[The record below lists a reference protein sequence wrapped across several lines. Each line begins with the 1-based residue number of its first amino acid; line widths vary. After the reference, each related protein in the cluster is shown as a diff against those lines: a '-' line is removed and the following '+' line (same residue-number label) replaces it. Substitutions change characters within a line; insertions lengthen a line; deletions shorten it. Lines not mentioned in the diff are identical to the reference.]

1 MAAMLK
7 ILGSTW
13 GTLAR
18 ARASLY
24 AGGWLRSRRLER
36 PVVSVGALSVG
47 GAGKTPTTALLAALL
62 REAGLR
68 PAILS
73 RGYRRQGNAPLL
85 VSAGD
90 GGGPSVTVAQAG
102 DEPFWLARVLPEV
115 AVAVAARREDAA
127 RLALAS
133 GPRDVFLL
141 DDGYQHLRVARD
153 ADLLVVNPE
162 APFWDDA
169 PLPSGRLREP
179 PSAAARA
186 DAFLVIGAD
195 ASVCAT
201 LDQRYGPLPHFVL
214 LRQPAASW
222 PAATAPP
229 AAASQQAGEDLPPL
243 PRAPLFA
250 FAGIARPHR
259 FFDELSER
267 DLDLRGWRSFP
278 DHHVFTTDDL
288 AEVERAARDA
298 GAELLLTTE
307 KDSVRLPGDAT
318 RLPVHVWSYR
328 LAPRAPRELFDWL
341 ARQAGLEAWS
351 DAA

>member
-7 ILGSTW
+7 IFGSTW

-24 AGGWLRSRRLER
+24 AGGWLRSRKLER

-90 GGGPSVTVAQAG
+90 GGGPRVTVAQAG
-102 DEPFWLARVLPEV
+102 DEPYWLSCVLPEV

-127 RLALAS
+127 RLALAN

-153 ADLLVVNPE
+153 ANLLVVNPE
-162 APFWDDA
+162 APFWDDS
-169 PLPSGRLREP
+169 PMPSGRLRES

-195 ASVCAT
+195 EGACAT
-201 LDQRYGPLPHFVL
+201 LRQRYGALPRYMLV
-214 LRQPAASW
+214 RQPASSW
-222 PAATAPP
+222 PAATPPP
-229 AAASQQAGEDLPPL
+229 AAASQQIAEESLPL
-243 PRAPLFA
+243 PRVPLFA

-259 FFDELSER
+259 FFDEISER
-267 DLDLRGWRSFP
+267 GLDLRGWRSFP
-278 DHHVFTTDDL
+278 DHHAFSAAEL

-307 KDSVRLPGDAT
+307 KDSVRLPGAAT
-318 RLPVHVWSYR
+318 RLPVHVWGYR
-328 LAPRAPRELFDWL
+328 LAPRAPRELLDWL
-341 ARQAGLEAWS
+341 IRQAGLEAWS

>member
-1 MAAMLK
+1 MLK

-24 AGGWLRSRRLER
+24 AGGWLHRRRLER

-62 REAGLR
+62 HEAGLR

-90 GGGPSVTVAQAG
+90 GGGPRVSVAQSG

-162 APFWDDA
+162 APFWDDD

-186 DAFLVIGAD
+186 HAFLVIGAD
-195 ASVCAT
+195 QGACAT
-201 LDQRYGPLPHFVL
+201 LEQRYGPRPHFVL
-214 LRQPAASW
+214 MRQPVTSW
-222 PAATAPP
+222 PAATPPP
-229 AAASQQAGEDLPPL
+229 AASSQPAAHEPTVR
-243 PRAPLFA
+243 PRVPLFA

-267 DLDLRGWRSFP
+267 GLDLRGWRSFP
-278 DHHVFTTDDL
+278 DHHVFSSDDL
-288 AEVERAARDA
+288 ADIERAARDA

-307 KDSVRLPGDAT
+307 KDSVRLPENAT
-318 RLPVHVWSYR
+318 GLPVHVWSYR
-328 LAPRAPRELFDWL
+328 LAPRAPRDLFEWL
-341 ARQAGLEAWS
+341 ERQAGLEAWS